1 MGKSGLL
8 RLNDRG
14 RRDSIALDIRTVSP
28 LSQYDP
34 PKGFWTTEKGLLWK
48 GFENHKLSSEDSNI
62 FQRRT
67 LIISTLESPPY
78 LMEKLDYK
86 PRSSKNFF
94 DRYEGFVID
103 LANELADLLHFNYSV
118 ILSNTYGSM
127 DKSGQWNGMIRD
139 LLDERADMAIADLT
153 INYQREQVVDFTMP
167 FLDLGIS
174 LVYVKAPEKSINL
187 FSFLSP
193 LSSNVWILMILAGVL
208 VSLTMYFIGRYS
220 PLETED
226 IDSSEGTSPF
236 SSLHHCLWF
245 TIASWVQQGCDFLP
259 RAISGRIVASIWWF
273 FTLIMISSYTANLAA
288 FLTIERLESPINSA
302 TDLASQ
308 SKIRYGAVSSGST
321 AAFFESSTN
330 EVYDKMWRFMSRH
343 EDEVMVTSNRKGLEK
358 VISENGGYA
367 FFMESVSIEY
377 HAERNCRL
385 QQIGGLLDSKSYG
398 IALPQGSP
406 LRPHLSSAL
415 IKLNEHGIIRRLK
428 NKWWKEQRGGG
439 TCYEEDTTG
448 SVSELNLDNVGG
460 IFMVLIIGLILGSII
475 AIAEHYYK
483 VIKDKRKLTNL

>member
-1 MGKSGLL
+1 
-8 RLNDRG
+8 
-14 RRDSIALDIRTVSP
+14 
-28 LSQYDP
+28 
-34 PKGFWTTEKGLLWK
+34 
-48 GFENHKLSSEDSNI
+48 
-62 FQRRT
+62 
-67 LIISTLESPPY
+67 
-78 LMEKLDYK
+78 
-86 PRSSKNFF
+86 
-94 DRYEGFVID
+94 
-103 LANELADLLHFNYSV
+103 
-118 ILSNTYGSM
+118 
-127 DKSGQWNGMIRD
+127 
-139 LLDERADMAIADLT
+139 MAIADLT

-330 EVYDKMWRFMSRH
+330 EV
-343 EDEVMVTSNRKGLEK
+343 GLEK

-483 VIKDKRKLTNL
+483 GYKR